1 MTASACIEQR
11 ELGAA
16 PDWRPSPDFAR
27 TRAAMKLADFD
38 FDLPP
43 DRIAQHPASPRD
55 AARLLE
61 VAQSGLADRAVL
73 DLPGL
78 LRAGDLLI
86 SNDTRVI
93 RAQLT
98 GLRGAARIGVTLH
111 KVVDDATWEAFAR
124 PAKKLASGDRLI
136 FGAGFTGEV
145 MARGEGGAVTLRF
158 DRAGAD
164 LMAAL
169 ERHGRMPLP
178 PYIKR
183 AAAEAAD
190 DADYQ
195 TIFAR
200 REGAVAAPTAGL
212 HFTPRLM
219 ERLAEAGIRH
229 AQVTLHVG
237 AGTFLPV
244 KTEDIA
250 AHVMHSEWAELP
262 AATAAAIAETRA
274 RGGRVIAVGTTSLRT
289 LEGVAAL
296 RGGIEPWAGELDIF
310 IRPGFR
316 FRAVDLLITNF
327 HLPKSTLFM
336 LVSAF
341 AGLERM
347 RAAYA
352 HAIASGYRFFSYGD
366 ASLIHRAG
374 DS

>member
-1 MTASACIEQR
+1 
-11 ELGAA
+11 
-16 PDWRPSPDFAR
+16 
-27 TRAAMKLADFD
+27 MKLSDFD

-43 DRIAQHPASPRD
+43 ERIAQHPVRPRD

-61 VAQSGLADRAVL
+61 VAPGGLADRAVL

-78 LRAGDLLI
+78 LRAGDLLV
-86 SNDTRVI
+86 SNDTWVI

-98 GLRGAARIGVTLH
+98 GMRGTARIGVTLH
-111 KVVDDATWEAFAR
+111 KAVDARSWEAFAR
-124 PAKKLASGDRLI
+124 PAKKLAVGDRLV
-136 FGAGFTGEV
+136 FAADFTGEV
-145 MARGEGGAVTLRF
+145 VARGEGGAATLRF
-158 DRAGAD
+158 DRTGAD

-169 ERHGRMPLP
+169 ARHGRMPLP

-183 AAAEAAD
+183 GGAEPAD

-195 TIFAR
+195 TMFAR
-200 REGAVAAPTAGL
+200 RDGAVAAPTAGL

-219 ERLAEAGIRH
+219 ARLAEAGVGH

-244 KTEDIA
+244 KTEDVA
-250 AHVMHSEWAELP
+250 AHVMHAEWAELP
-262 AATAAAIAETRA
+262 AATAAAIAATRA
-274 RGGRVIAVGTTSLRT
+274 RGGRVVAVGTTTLRT

-296 RGGIEPWAGELDIF
+296 RGGLEPWAGEIDLF

-316 FRAVDLLITNF
+316 FRAVDLLMTNF

-341 AGLERM
+341 AGRARM

-352 HAIASGYRFFSYGD
+352 HAIGAGYRFFSYGD
-366 ASLIHRAG
+366 ASLIHRAE
-374 DS
+374 DQ

>member
-1 MTASACIEQR
+1 
-11 ELGAA
+11 
-16 PDWRPSPDFAR
+16 
-27 TRAAMKLADFD
+27 
-38 FDLPP
+38 
-43 DRIAQHPASPRD
+43 
-55 AARLLE
+55 LLE
-61 VAQSGLADRAVL
+61 VAPGGLADRAVL

-78 LRAGDLLI
+78 LRAGDLLV

-98 GLRGAARIGVTLH
+98 GMRGTARIGVTLH
-111 KVVDDATWEAFAR
+111 KAVDARSWEAFAR
-124 PAKKLASGDRLI
+124 PAKKLAVGDRLV
-136 FGAGFTGEV
+136 FAADFTGEV
-145 MARGEGGAVTLRF
+145 VARGEGGAATLRF

-169 ERHGRMPLP
+169 ARHGRMPLP

-183 AAAEAAD
+183 GGAEPAD

-195 TIFAR
+195 TMFAR
-200 REGAVAAPTAGL
+200 RDGAVAAPTAGL

-219 ERLAEAGIRH
+219 ARLAEAGIGH

-244 KTEDIA
+244 KTEDVA
-250 AHVMHSEWAELP
+250 AHVMHAEWAELP
-262 AATAAAIAETRA
+262 ADTAAAIAATRA
-274 RGGRVIAVGTTSLRT
+274 RGGRVVAVGTTTLRT

-296 RGGIEPWAGELDIF
+296 RGGLEPWAGEIDLF

-316 FRAVDLLITNF
+316 FRAVDLLVTNF

-341 AGLERM
+341 AGRARM

-352 HAIASGYRFFSYGD
+352 HAIDAGYRFFSYGD
-366 ASLIHRAG
+366 ASLIHRAEEP
-374 DS
+374 

>member
-1 MTASACIEQR
+1 
-11 ELGAA
+11 
-16 PDWRPSPDFAR
+16 
-27 TRAAMKLADFD
+27 MKLSDFD

-43 DRIAQHPASPRD
+43 ERIAQHPVRPRD

-61 VAQSGLADRAVL
+61 VAPGGLADRAVL

-78 LRAGDLLI
+78 LRAGDLLV

-98 GLRGAARIGVTLH
+98 GMRGTARIGVTLH
-111 KVVDDATWEAFAR
+111 KAVDACSWEAFAR
-124 PAKKLASGDRLI
+124 PAKKLAVGDRLV
-136 FGAGFTGEV
+136 FAADFTGEV
-145 MARGEGGAVTLRF
+145 VARGEGGATTLRF
-158 DRAGAD
+158 DRTGAD

-169 ERHGRMPLP
+169 ARHGRMPLP

-183 AAAEAAD
+183 GGAEPAD

-195 TIFAR
+195 TMFAR
-200 REGAVAAPTAGL
+200 RDGAVAAPTAGL

-219 ERLAEAGIRH
+219 ARLAEAGVGH

-244 KTEDIA
+244 KTEDVA
-250 AHVMHSEWAELP
+250 AHVMHAEWAELP
-262 AATAAAIAETRA
+262 AATAAAIAATRA
-274 RGGRVIAVGTTSLRT
+274 RGGRVVAVGTTTLRT

-296 RGGIEPWAGELDIF
+296 RGGLEPWAGEIDLF

-316 FRAVDLLITNF
+316 FRAVDLLMTNF

-341 AGLERM
+341 AGRARM
-347 RAAYA
+347 RAAYV
-352 HAIASGYRFFSYGD
+352 HAIGTGYRFFSYGD
-366 ASLIHRAG
+366 ASLIHRAE
-374 DS
+374 DQ